1 MLTSHQPNLR
11 ALKPYLCAL
20 AYGTCLLLTLL
31 IASVSYY
38 LSAIHS
44 SPINSNDAPP
54 NAHFGTYVLLQ
65 FSVMAVVMLV
75 AWRFAPAKNSRHFIR
90 NLLAIGILA
99 RLMLIGVEPY
109 TSNDVDRYLFDGR
122 VALAGLDPYS
132 ISHND
137 SSLTALRTEW
147 QPPSE
152 HAQYPTI
159 YPPLAIA
166 LFSLSATAGAEH
178 AQTLWRTLVT
188 LASILVLVL
197 SALMLK
203 NADKIQYLPLIALSP
218 LLILEAGVGLHVDI
232 FSALAIVGAILS
244 WQHKRLFLC
253 GLLIGIG
260 ALLKMLPIM
269 LLLPLFFI
277 QPNLKRALTLA
288 CGAIAIILLGYGL
301 AFSLGF
307 RPVGSLG
314 VFFEKWRFASPLFT
328 FFENQLNT
336 NTLFIIS
343 ISLAAIAC
351 ALIALASYRNKK
363 AINQT
368 IIIYCLQFSVALPLI
383 LSPVVFPWYLMPLV
397 PLLALQPNRYLLGWT
412 LLMPLTYE
420 VLNQF
425 RCCQLWVPALWPV
438 ILLVL
443 LYSITILMLI
453 IHFCKSKFAKQI
465 AV

>member
-1 MLTSHQPNLR
+1 MLISHKPNLR
-11 ALKPYLCAL
+11 AL
-20 AYGTCLLLTLL
+20 AYRVCLLLTLVV
-31 IASVSYY
+31 ATASYY
-38 LSAIHS
+38 LSAMHLNS
-44 SPINSNDAPP
+44 SEAPL
-54 NAHFGTYVLLQ
+54 NTHFGTYVLLQ
-65 FSVMAVVMLV
+65 FSIMAAAMLA

-90 NLLAIGILA
+90 NLLVIGILA

-122 VALAGLDPYS
+122 VALTGLDPYRVS
-132 ISHND
+132 NND
-137 SSLTALRTEW
+137 PSLAALRAEW

-166 LFSLSATAGAEH
+166 LFSFSAAAGAEH
-178 AQTLWRTLVT
+178 AHFLWRTLVT

-203 NADKIQYLPLIALSP
+203 NADKTQHLSLIALSP

-232 FSALAIVGAILS
+232 FSVLTIVGAILS
-244 WQHKRLFLC
+244 WQYQRLFLC
-253 GLLIGIG
+253 GLLIGVG

-288 CGAIAIILLGYGL
+288 CGAIAILLFGYGL
-301 AFSLGF
+301 AFLLGF
-307 RPVGSLG
+307 KPVGSLG
-314 VFFEKWRFASPLFT
+314 IFFEKWRFASPLFT
-328 FFENQLNT
+328 FFENRFNT
-336 NTLFIIS
+336 NTLFMIS
-343 ISLAAIAC
+343 ISLAVIAC
-351 ALIALASYRNKK
+351 IAIGLISYINKK
-363 AINQT
+363 AINKT
-368 IIIYCLQFSVALPLI
+368 IIVYCLQFSVALPLI

-420 VLNQF
+420 VLNSF

-443 LYSITILMLI
+443 LYGVTILTLS
-453 IHFCKSKFAKQI
+453 IHFCKNTFAKKI
-465 AV
+465 AI